1 MKLTEET
8 YFSLEADNEYMSN
21 SSYQTFMSC
30 EFSAMSKL
38 NGTWKTDSTDAM
50 MIGSYVDAWNEGL
63 LDQWIAKHPEIISS
77 SGSTKGQLK
86 AGFKQANDLIEI
98 IKADNKFVEA
108 LSGEKQRIFN
118 AEWAGTKWKTKIDSY
133 FPRTPKK
140 QGRIVDLKVLK
151 EVHGR
156 TWNEQLRIMQP
167 TIEARGYFD
176 QVSIYCKI
184 EALASGREPE
194 DYYEP
199 FLAIITKEA
208 YPDKVIVSFN
218 SQIETFQEF
227 VNQRLALIE
236 SNMERILSVK
246 SGASHPMRCEM
257 CDCCRSTKMLA
268 NTGTTHYSQ
277 VGT

>member
-1 MKLTEET
+1 MILTEEN
-8 YFSLEADNEYMSN
+8 YFSLEADNEYLSN
-21 SSYQTFMSC
+21 SMYQTFMTC
-30 EFSAMSKL
+30 EFQAMSKL
-38 NGTWKTDSTDAM
+38 NGTWKTEVTDPM
-50 MIGSYVDAWNEGL
+50 LIGSYVDAWNEGRL
-63 LDQWIAKHPEIISS
+63 EQWIAQHPEIISS
-77 SGSTKGQLK
+77 SGASKGQLK

-98 IKADNKFVEA
+98 IKADNKFMEA
-108 LSGEKQRIFN
+108 LSGEKQRIFT
-118 AEWAGTKWKTKIDSY
+118 AEWAGTKWKTKSDSY
-133 FPRTPKK
+133 FPRGKK

-176 QVSIYCKI
+176 QVSLYCKI
-184 EALASGREPE
+184 EAIASGRDPQ

-199 FLAIITKEA
+199 FLAIITKEN

-218 SQIETFQEF
+218 SQIETYQEF
-227 VNQRLALIE
+227 VDQRLALIA
-236 SNMERILSVK
+236 SNIPRILEVK
-246 SGASHPMRCEM
+246 SGAVHPMRCEM

-277 VGT
+277 VGS